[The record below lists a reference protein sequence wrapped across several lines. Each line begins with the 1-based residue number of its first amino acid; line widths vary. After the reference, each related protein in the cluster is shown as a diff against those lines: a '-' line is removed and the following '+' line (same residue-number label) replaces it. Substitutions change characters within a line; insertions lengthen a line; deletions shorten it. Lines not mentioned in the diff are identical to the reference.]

1 MAVRSK
7 IRPAAGRKR
16 ILIVDDHPVIRQ
28 GLSLLIQG
36 EPDLEVCG
44 EAGNLL
50 DAYQAASELK
60 PDMLIV
66 DLELD
71 GADGIELI
79 KRLTGELGPWR
90 ILVLSIHDENLYAE
104 RALRAGAIGYI
115 MKKAEGQELLR
126 AIRQVLKDR
135 IYLGRDIEDRVL
147 HQLVH
152 SRHSLNESPL
162 SHLSDRELE
171 VLRQIGQG
179 LKTRVIASN
188 LHLSPKTIDT
198 YRERMKKKLNVSDSN
213 ELAQYAY
220 SMLWG
225 KSEASPLSDAP
236 PLEH

>member
-1 MAVRSK
+1 MVVRSK
-7 IRPAAGRKR
+7 IRPASGRKR
-16 ILIVDDHPVIRQ
+16 ILIVDDHPVVRE

-79 KRLTGELGPWR
+79 KRLTGELGSWR

-147 HQLVH
+147 HQLVQ

-162 SHLSDRELE
+162 SYLSDRELE
-171 VLRQIGQG
+171 VLRQIGRG

-225 KSEASPLSDAP
+225 KSEGSPLSDAP